1 MFPQNYD
8 FMINHKSVYKM
19 TSSQQGSYCAC
30 VKTLSLLETCEATFL
45 DYKALRYFCFYSFER
60 FAVMSFSAD
69 QAMKSARHL
78 IQQACLFNKTTPYGH
93 YAPFTSHNLYGN
105 GKIIDA
111 LQARKL
117 TGSEQSLVTAAFK
130 GHNGYQQNLL
140 ASNEVNACQFI
151 PMAPFATPQQPYCT
165 DIQSWISP
173 FQVTTDYTG
182 LLDATNPA
190 TRPKPAHPFY
200 WRKRGNS
207 VPTEGMTRT
216 RDKYRVVYTEKQRVG
231 LEKEFKTNKFITMQ
245 RKMEISKE
253 LDLSQRQVNPNIFIY
268 HGTTPQYTF

>member
-1 MFPQNYD
+1 
-8 FMINHKSVYKM
+8 
-19 TSSQQGSYCAC
+19 
-30 VKTLSLLETCEATFL
+30 
-45 DYKALRYFCFYSFER
+45 
-60 FAVMSFSAD
+60 MSFSAD
-69 QAMKSARHL
+69 QTLDSARQL
-78 IQQACLFNKTTPYGH
+78 IRQACLYNKTTSYGY
-93 YAPFTSHNLYGN
+93 YAPITSHNLFDN
-105 GKIIDA
+105 GKVIDA

-117 TGSEQSLVTAAFK
+117 TGTEQSLVSAAVY

-140 ASNEVNACQFI
+140 ASNEMNAFQFI
-151 PMAPFATPQQPYCT
+151 PMAPIGTPQQPYCT

-173 FQVTTDYTG
+173 FQATTDYTG
-182 LLDATNPA
+182 LIEATNPA
-190 TRPKPAHPFY
+190 TRPKPSHPFY

-253 LDLSQRQVNPNIFIY
+253 LDLSERQVKSNIFIH
-268 HGTTPQYTF
+268 HGTTPQYTI

>member
-1 MFPQNYD
+1 MSYSTDQTLD
-8 FMINHKSVYKM
+8 SV
-19 TSSQQGSYCAC
+19 
-30 VKTLSLLETCEATFL
+30 
-45 DYKALRYFCFYSFER
+45 RR
-60 FAVMSFSAD
+60 
-69 QAMKSARHL
+69 L
-78 IQQACLFNKTTPYGH
+78 IGQACLYNKTTSYG
-93 YAPFTSHNLYGN
+93 YYVPFTSHNLYDN
-105 GKIIDA
+105 GKVIDT

-117 TGSEQSLVTAAFK
+117 TGTEQSSVTAAVY
-130 GHNGYQQNLL
+130 GHKGYQQNLL
-140 ASNEVNACQFI
+140 ASNEVNACHFI
-151 PMAPFATPQQPYCT
+151 PMAPIATCTPQQPYYT

-173 FQVTTDYTG
+173 FQATTDYTG

-216 RDKYRVVYTEKQRVG
+216 RDKYRVVYTEKQRVC

-253 LDLSQRQVNPNIFIY
+253 LDLSERQVSFNTCFCIHHRTSSYFFRY
-268 HGTTPQYTF
+268 FC

>member
-1 MFPQNYD
+1 MSYSTDQTLD
-8 FMINHKSVYKM
+8 SV
-19 TSSQQGSYCAC
+19 
-30 VKTLSLLETCEATFL
+30 
-45 DYKALRYFCFYSFER
+45 RR
-60 FAVMSFSAD
+60 
-69 QAMKSARHL
+69 L
-78 IQQACLFNKTTPYGH
+78 IGQACLYNKTTSYGH
-93 YAPFTSHNLYGN
+93 YAPFTSHNLYDN

-117 TGSEQSLVTAAFK
+117 TGTEQSLVNAAVY
-130 GHNGYQQNLL
+130 GHKGYQQNLL

-151 PMAPFATPQQPYCT
+151 PMAPIATPQQQYCT

-173 FQVTTDYTG
+173 FQATTDYTG
-182 LLDATNPA
+182 LLDATNPV
-190 TRPKPAHPFY
+190 TRPKFY

-207 VPTEGMTRT
+207 VPTEGMTRK

-253 LDLSQRQVNPNIFIY
+253 LDLSERQVSSDVFIHVHVCHGKNP
-268 HGTTPQYTF
+268 

>member
-1 MFPQNYD
+1 
-8 FMINHKSVYKM
+8 
-19 TSSQQGSYCAC
+19 
-30 VKTLSLLETCEATFL
+30 
-45 DYKALRYFCFYSFER
+45 
-60 FAVMSFSAD
+60 MSFSTD
-69 QAMKSARHL
+69 QTLDSARQL
-78 IQQACLFNKTTPYGH
+78 IRQACLYNKTTSYGH
-93 YAPFTSHNLYGN
+93 YAPFTSHNLYDN
-105 GKIIDA
+105 GKVIDA

-117 TGSEQSLVTAAFK
+117 TNTEQSLVTAAVY
-130 GHNGYQQNLL
+130 GHNGYQQNL
-140 ASNEVNACQFI
+140 SNACHFI
-151 PMAPFATPQQPYCT
+151 PMAPIPTPQQPYCT

-173 FQVTTDYTG
+173 FQTTTDYTG
-182 LLDATNPA
+182 LLDATNPV
-190 TRPKPAHPFY
+190 TRPKPIHPFY

-253 LDLSQRQVNPNIFIY
+253 LDLSERQVKSNIFIH

>member
-1 MFPQNYD
+1 
-8 FMINHKSVYKM
+8 
-19 TSSQQGSYCAC
+19 
-30 VKTLSLLETCEATFL
+30 
-45 DYKALRYFCFYSFER
+45 
-60 FAVMSFSAD
+60 MSFSAD
-69 QAMKSARHL
+69 QTLDSTRQL
-78 IQQACLFNKTTPYGH
+78 IRQACLYNKTASYGY
-93 YAPFTSHNLYGN
+93 YAPFTSHNLYDN
-105 GKIIDA
+105 SKVIDA
-111 LQARKL
+111 LHARKL
-117 TGSEQSLVTAAFK
+117 TGTEQSLVTAAVY

-140 ASNEVNACQFI
+140 ASNEVNAFQLI
-151 PMAPFATPQQPYCT
+151 PMVPIPTPHQPYCT

-173 FQVTTDYTG
+173 FQATTDYTG

-253 LDLSQRQVNPNIFIY
+253 LDLSERQVRFNILIY
-268 HGTTPQYTF
+268 IKLIHKTVLYCIIWN

>member
-1 MFPQNYD
+1 
-8 FMINHKSVYKM
+8 
-19 TSSQQGSYCAC
+19 
-30 VKTLSLLETCEATFL
+30 
-45 DYKALRYFCFYSFER
+45 
-60 FAVMSFSAD
+60 MSFSAD

-78 IQQACLFNKTTPYGH
+78 IRQACLFNKTTSYG
-93 YAPFTSHNLYGN
+93 YYVPFTSHNLYDK
-105 GKIIDA
+105 GKVIDA

-117 TGSEQSLVTAAFK
+117 TGTEVTAAVY
-130 GHNGYQQNLL
+130 GNNGYHQNLL

-151 PMAPFATPQQPYCT
+151 PMAPIATHQQPYYT

-173 FQVTTDYTG
+173 FQTTTDYTG

-200 WRKRGNS
+200 WRKRGNP

-245 RKMEISKE
+245 RKMELSKE
-253 LDLSQRQVNPNIFIY
+253 LDLSERQVNYNIFIH
-268 HGTTPQYTF
+268 HGTISSLHIIDLFGYCKGGNFNIHIWACFGHFIY